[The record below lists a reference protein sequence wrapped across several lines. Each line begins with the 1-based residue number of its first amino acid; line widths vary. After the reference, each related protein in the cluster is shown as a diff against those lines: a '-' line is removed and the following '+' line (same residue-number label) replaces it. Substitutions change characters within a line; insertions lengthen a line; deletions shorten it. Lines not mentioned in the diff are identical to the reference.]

1 MQMFY
6 MARFNQKKL
15 NYVEGKERHQVKS
28 EISLQHWNEE
38 MIM

>member
-1 MQMFY
+1 MNNADILYGKIQSE
-6 MARFNQKKL
+6 RK
-15 NYVEGKERHQVKS
+15 EGKERYQVKS